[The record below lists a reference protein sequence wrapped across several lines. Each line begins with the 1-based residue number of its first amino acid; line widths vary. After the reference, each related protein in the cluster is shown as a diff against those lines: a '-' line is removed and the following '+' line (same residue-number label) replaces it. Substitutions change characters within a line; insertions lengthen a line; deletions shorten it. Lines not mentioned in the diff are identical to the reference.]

1 MRKKFLEAEM
11 EIIKF
16 QAEDIITTSGLIEE
30 NEEDNGVIEGQP

>member
-16 QAEDIITTSGLIEE
+16 QTEDIITTSGLIEE
-30 NEEDNGVIEGQP
+30 NEEDGEIIEGEP